1 MFSDLIY
8 RLRALFRR
16 NRMESD
22 LDEEIRLHVEREEE
36 AAIERG
42 VPPEEARRRARL
54 ALGGQEQIKEACR
67 DARGVVL
74 LETLAQDVRYAV
86 RVLRK
91 SRGYSVAAILT
102 LALGIGATTAIF
114 TLVNS
119 FLLRPLPVREPGRL
133 VGVRQE
139 GLAVP
144 SFQASFMPVSV
155 WEQIRDR
162 PELFESA
169 CAVSSVA
176 RTNTADRGE
185 ADWAG
190 TFIASGNFFD
200 TLGVTAILGRT
211 FSTADDTRGGGP
223 DGPVAVISHAYW
235 QRRFGGA
242 ADVIGRSVRINR
254 VAHTIVGVTAPD
266 FFGPTVGRSFDI
278 AYPLAGSSR
287 ATVSILARLRPG
299 QTAASATAALR
310 AAQPQIREAA
320 LAASLRAVGAPASAV
335 AEISKTFLR
344 GPLSATPA
352 AVGAS
357 DQQDRFERP
366 LVAMLMLALLVLLI
380 ACANVANLVLGRAA
394 ARRHE
399 MSVRRALGASR
410 LRLARQVL
418 VESLLLSS
426 VGAVLGL
433 WFARNFSQILVSQA
447 STEVNRL
454 YLDLSLDWR
463 VLAFTTAA
471 TFITALLFGLVP
483 ALRAARVQPADALKE
498 GGRGHA
504 GERRWG
510 LNQLL
515 IVGQVGFSVVL
526 VVAAGLFVRTFARLA
541 TMDVGFD
548 RGRTVIVSL
557 NTQDARVPPASRPAF
572 YERVRQAV
580 AAVPGAEGAVILQ
593 SVPASQ
599 DHWIASVR
607 VVGQAPPRFDPMLGP
622 FLNAV
627 GPGYFSTFGA
637 PILAGRG
644 FDQRDGRGAPLV
656 AVVNETFARVFI
668 RGRNPIGES
677 LTFAARAED
686 EPDAAARS
694 YGPTFQVVGLA
705 KDSGS
710 AINYALRNGVP
721 ATVYFCIAQMDPA
734 IANFGPPSAFR
745 IGVRVASAAT
755 MREVAAA
762 VTRVEPQL
770 TMIVRPMAGYID
782 RNLVTERLTALL
794 SGLFGSLALVLAGV
808 GIFGVTAY
816 AATRRRAEIGI
827 RIALGAS
834 TGRVVRAMLQRIV
847 FLVGAGIAIGG
858 AVSYWAS
865 RLVAALLFG
874 LEPRD
879 PATFAGAAIVLAA
892 VALLAGWLPARRAAR
907 IDPAIVL
914 RSQ

>member
-1 MFSDLIY
+1 MSIT
-8 RLRALFRR
+8 RWFRR
-16 NRMESD
+16 HRNEE
-22 LDEEIRLHVEREEE
+22 LDEELQAHLRMAIDHRVDRGEAPDE
-36 AAIERG
+36 AAAA
-42 VPPEEARRRARL
+42 ARREFGNVGLVREVTHDMWGWGCFERL
-54 ALGGQEQIKEACR
+54 VRDVQYAFRSLRHNRVYAC
-67 DARGVVL
+67 
-74 LETLAQDVRYAV
+74 
-86 RVLRK
+86 
-91 SRGYSVAAILT
+91 AAIAT

-119 FLLRPLPVREPGRL
+119 FLLRPLPVRDPGRL
-133 VGVRQE
+133 VGVREE
-139 GLAVP
+139 GRAGP
-144 SFQASFMPVSV
+144 SFMASFMPASV

-162 PELFESA
+162 PQLFESA
-169 CAVSSVA
+169 CASSPPG
-176 RTNTADRGE
+176 RLNTADRGE
-185 ADWAG
+185 ADWADG
-190 TFIASGNFFD
+190 FSASGNFFD
-200 TLGVTAILGRT
+200 TLGVSAILGRT

-278 AYPLAGSSR
+278 AVPLAGSSR

-310 AAQPQIREAA
+310 AAQPQIREAG
-320 LAASLRAVGAPASAV
+320 LAAWLRAVGAPASAV

-433 WFARNFSQILVSQA
+433 LFARNFSQILVSQA
-447 STEVNRL
+447 STEVNPL

-557 NTQDARVPPASRPAF
+557 NTQDARVLPASRPAF

-599 DHWIASVR
+599 DHWIANVR
-607 VVGQAPPRFDPMLGP
+607 VVGQAQPHFDPMLGP

-668 RGRNPIGES
+668 HGRNPIGES
-677 LTFAARAED
+677 LTFAAGGEAE
-686 EPDAAARS
+686 PGAAAQS
-694 YGPTFQVVGLA
+694 YSPLFQVVGLA

-745 IGVRVASAAT
+745 IGVRVASAST
-755 MREVAAA
+755 LREVAAA

-770 TMIVRPMAGYID
+770 TMIVRPMSGYID
-782 RNLVTERLTALL
+782 RNLVSERLAAVL
-794 SGLFGSLALVLAGV
+794 SALFGSLALVLAGV
-808 GIFGVTAY
+808 GIFGITAY
-816 AATRRRAEIGI
+816 GVTRRRPEIGI
-827 RIALGAS
+827 RIALGA
-834 TGRVVRAMLQRIV
+834 RPAAVVRGVLQPTV
-847 FLVGAGIAIGG
+847 VLVVAGIAIGG
-858 AVSYWAS
+858 AVSWWLS

-879 PATFAGAAIVLAA
+879 PATFAGAALVLTA
-892 VALLAGWLPARRAAR
+892 VALVAGWLPARRAAR

-914 RSQ
+914 RQE